1 MINRRIVIGILL
13 LTLVV
18 GGAFLFEKVTKIQGS
33 KNGKLVPVVQNDK
46 TIAYLD
52 AGVIRQLS
60 CQERDLKQGQGGSGS
75 DNEVSLSFAL
85 GSAGI
90 VDYEY
95 VQVTGLGES
104 EEFKLK
110 QEETEGISLSANSNG
125 TFALVNK
132 SGGNR
137 VMIKEVARFNAVD

>member
-18 GGAFLFEKVTKIQGS
+18 GGAFLFERVTKIQGS
-33 KNGKLVPVVQNDK
+33 QNGKLVPVVQNDK

-60 CQERDLKQGQGGSGS
+60 CQECELKQGQGASGS

-95 VQVTGLGES
+95 IQVTGLGDS

-110 QEETEGISLSANSNG
+110 QEEMEDISLSSNSNG
-125 TFALVNK
+125 TFAMVNK

-137 VMIKEVARFNAVD
+137 VMIKEVARFYAAD